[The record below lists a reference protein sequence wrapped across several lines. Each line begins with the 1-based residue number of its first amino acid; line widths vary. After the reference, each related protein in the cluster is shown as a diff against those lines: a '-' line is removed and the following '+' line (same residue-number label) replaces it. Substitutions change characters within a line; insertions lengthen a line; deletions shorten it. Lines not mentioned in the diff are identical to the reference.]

1 MIANQTQQP
10 QSIITYQMKQ
20 TKETSIAKS
29 TSSNLDQL
37 TTTLDQYTPSTSS
50 INETKG
56 HDPNAKNNEPAKS
69 IRTLDTSAENKV
81 TRNLSQLP
89 SENDSNASTKLKI
102 KDNPDK
108 TSQEQITHDSVTN
121 KVEDKTI
128 TKVKSPNS
136 DNQPAILLYG
146 RLIRQLFVWGSGW

>member
-20 TKETSIAKS
+20 TKESSIAKS

-37 TTTLDQYTPSTSS
+37 TNTVDQHTPSTSS